1 MYVVGIDTKRL
12 LFDRALRQ
20 EFSWVE
26 GYLFQP
32 YVGRAG
38 DRNDWRRLVVRYY
51 RLSGFLEGFLSYQDL
66 HTWSYDVMYV
76 GRYTRTVS
84 AYTSF

>member
-20 EFSWVE
+20 EFSWME

-38 DRNDWRRLVVRYY
+38 DRDDWRRLVVRYY
-51 RLSGFLEGFLSYQDL
+51 RLSGFLEGFL
-66 HTWSYDVMYV
+66 YV
-76 GRYTRTVS
+76 LSGS
-84 AYTSF
+84 AYMVIRCDVRG